1 VLTETELYL
10 VICIASSKLLIEKII
25 CVKSEEKFKEA
36 CSIIHK
42 HVLEILLINAD
53 DKPMKVSIVSLTCCA
68 GCVSSFLNAGEA
80 LLEILSGDFEI
91 VYSPT
96 FVDLKEIPNV
106 DLAIVEG
113 GVRTKEDEKLIREI
127 RAKSQILV
135 ALGICATHG
144 GVTSLGDMLSLKKIL
159 EKEYSLADSS
169 RLPELEDLMH
179 PICDFV
185 DVDYY
190 VPGCPPMPFLTVHTL
205 KSIVSGK
212 KPIRHQTVVCT
223 ECHRKIIPAKLD
235 RLYGIYE
242 KEVDP
247 QLCLVSQGFIC
258 LGSLTREGCG
268 APCSRAGFTCF
279 GCRGPPDSLLYRSRD
294 MYAFLVQVISK
305 RTSISE
311 EKVKEELYRNPFIFH
326 TFIFSRFE
334 RFKARERV
342 I

>member
-1 VLTETELYL
+1 L
-10 VICIASSKLLIEKII
+10 
-25 CVKSEEKFKEA
+25 
-36 CSIIHK
+36 
-42 HVLEILLINAD
+42 
-53 DKPMKVSIVSLTCCA
+53 KVNIVSLTCCA
-68 GCVSSFLNAGEA
+68 GCVSSFLNAGDA

-96 FVDLKEIPNV
+96 FIDLKEISEV

-113 GVRTKEDEKLIREI
+113 GVRTEADEKLVREI
-127 RAKSQILV
+127 RAKSRILV

-144 GVTSLGDMLSLKKIL
+144 GVTSLGNILSLKRLL
-159 EKEYSLADSS
+159 EKEYSVVDSGK
-169 RLPELEDLMH
+169 LPELEDLMY
-179 PICDFV
+179 PICSFV

-190 VPGCPPMPFLTVHTL
+190 IPGCPPMPFLIVHTL

-212 KPIRHQTVVCT
+212 TPIRHQSVVCT
-223 ECHRKIIPAKLD
+223 ECHRKIVPAKLD

-247 QLCLVSQGFIC
+247 VLCLVTQGFVC

-268 APCSRAGFTCF
+268 APCPRAGFTCF
-279 GCRGPPDSLLYRSRD
+279 GCRGPPDSFMYRSRD

-305 RTSISE
+305 RTSIPE
-311 EKVKEELYRNPFIFH
+311 ERVKEELYRNPFIFH
-326 TFIFSRFE
+326 TFIFSKFE
-334 RFKARERV
+334 RSKARERV

>member
-1 VLTETELYL
+1 VK
-10 VICIASSKLLIEKII
+10 VNII
-25 CVKSEEKFKEA
+25 
-36 CSIIHK
+36 
-42 HVLEILLINAD
+42 
-53 DKPMKVSIVSLTCCA
+53 SLTCCA
-68 GCVSSFLNAGEA
+68 GCISSFLNAGDA

-96 FVDLKEIPNV
+96 FIDLKEIPEV
-106 DLAIVEG
+106 DLSIVEG
-113 GVRTKEDEKLIREI
+113 GVRTVSDEELIREV
-127 RAKSQILV
+127 RAKSRILV

-144 GVTSLGDMLSLKKIL
+144 GITSLGNVTSVKKLL
-159 EKEYSLADSS
+159 EKEYLLPVSS
-169 RLPELEDLMH
+169 KLPELEDLMY
-179 PICDFV
+179 PICNFV

-190 VPGCPPMPFLTVHTL
+190 IPGCPPMPFLIVHSL

-212 KPIRHQTVVCT
+212 TPIRYQSVVCT

-242 KEVDP
+242 KEANAE
-247 QLCLVSQGFIC
+247 LCLVSQGFVC

-268 APCSRAGFTCF
+268 APCPRAGFTCF
-279 GCRGPPDSLLYRSRD
+279 GCRGPADSLLYRSRD
-294 MYAFLVQVISK
+294 IYTFLVKVISK
-305 RTSISE
+305 RTGIPE
-311 EKVKEELYRNPFIFH
+311 EKVKEELYRSPFIFH

>member
-1 VLTETELYL
+1 VK
-10 VICIASSKLLIEKII
+10 VNII
-25 CVKSEEKFKEA
+25 
-36 CSIIHK
+36 
-42 HVLEILLINAD
+42 
-53 DKPMKVSIVSLTCCA
+53 SLTCCA

-96 FVDLKEIPNV
+96 FIDLKEIPNV
-106 DLAIVEG
+106 DLTIVEG
-113 GVRTKEDEKLIREI
+113 GVRTKDDEELIREA
-127 RAKSQILV
+127 RAKSRILV

-144 GVTSLGDMLSLKKIL
+144 GITSLGNVFSVKKLL
-159 EKEYSLADSS
+159 EKQYSLIESS
-169 RLPELEDLMH
+169 RLPELKDLMY
-179 PICDFV
+179 PICNFV

-190 VPGCPPMPFLTVHTL
+190 IPGCPPMPFLIVHTL
-205 KSIVSGK
+205 KSITSRK
-212 KPIRHQTVVCT
+212 TPIRHQSVVCT

-242 KEVDP
+242 KEVNP
-247 QLCLVSQGFIC
+247 ELCLVSQGFIC
-258 LGSLTREGCG
+258 LGSLTRDGCG
-268 APCSRAGFTCF
+268 APCPRAGFTCF
-279 GCRGPPDSLLYRSRD
+279 GCRGPAESLMYRSRD
-294 MYAFLVQVISK
+294 MYSFLVKVISK

-311 EKVKEELYRNPFIFH
+311 EEVKDELYRTPFIFH